1 MHNMDVSTVSISK
14 IQSELQLIKAQLA
27 ELLTAKPE
35 AWLTTQQVCER
46 YHLSLRTVANYRRG
60 KRVPY
65 HMVGRKLLYKQSD
78 WENFFSSHAIRK
90 QK

>member
-1 MHNMDVSTVSISK
+1 MDVSTVSISK

-46 YHLSLRTVANYRRG
+46 YHLS
-60 KRVPY
+60 
-65 HMVGRKLLYKQSD
+65 
-78 WENFFSSHAIRK
+78 
-90 QK
+90 